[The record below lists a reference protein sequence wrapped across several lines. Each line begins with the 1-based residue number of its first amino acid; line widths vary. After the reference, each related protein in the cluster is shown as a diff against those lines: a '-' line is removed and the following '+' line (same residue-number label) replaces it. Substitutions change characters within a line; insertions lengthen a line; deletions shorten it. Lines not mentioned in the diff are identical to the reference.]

1 MKSSLEQYR
10 SFSLLGG
17 MAIGAGLMYLV
28 DSRLDIRHRGRRHD
42 PAEAEPISEVPHR
55 SPVPDWVLAE
65 RTRLEMWR
73 TLAHPDSVQ
82 VFARDGCVTLWG
94 PALAGEPERLR
105 ERLAKLPGLR
115 KLELQLTP
123 WEEPAAARVA

>member
-28 DSRLDIRHRGRRHD
+28 DSGLAMRRRARRRD
-42 PAEAEPISEVPHR
+42 LAEGAPISEVPR
-55 SPVPDWVLAE
+55 RPSVPDWVLAE

-94 PALAGEPERLR
+94 PALAGEPERLG
-105 ERLAKLPGLR
+105 EKLMKLPGLC

-123 WEEPAAARVA
+123 WEEPAARVA

>member
-1 MKSSLEQYR
+1 MKTSV

-17 MAIGAGLMYLV
+17 MVVGAGLMHLV
-28 DSRLDIRHRGRRHD
+28 DSGLGIRRRARRRD
-42 PAEAEPISEVPHR
+42 LAEGATISEIPRR
-55 SPVPDWVLAE
+55 SSVPDWVLAE

-94 PALAGEPERLR
+94 PALAGEPERLGKK
-105 ERLAKLPGLR
+105 LLKLPGLR

-123 WEEPAAARVA
+123 WEETAARVA

>member
-1 MKSSLEQYR
+1 MKSSLGQCH

-28 DSRLDIRHRGRRHD
+28 DSGLPMRRRARRRD
-42 PAEAEPISEVPHR
+42 PAVRP
-55 SPVPDWVLAE
+55 PVPDWVLAE

-82 VFARDGCVTLWG
+82 VFARDGCVSLWG
-94 PALAGEPERLR
+94 PVLAGEPERLR
-105 ERLAKLPGLR
+105 EKLVKLPGLR
-115 KLELQLTP
+115 KLDLQLTT
-123 WEEPAAARVA
+123 WEEPAARVA